1 LQILNKLKG
10 KPMATFLEDDNGNH
24 SSMRLMSVI
33 ALVAAVLLAFIAVL
47 QESAMALDLVKLF
60 LVAAFAPKAIQK
72 FAEK

>member
-1 LQILNKLKG
+1 
-10 KPMATFLEDDNGNH
+10 MATFLEDDNGNH